1 MKSYCL
7 KCRKDTESI
16 NSRVSNTTNGKTMS
30 LWKCAVSESKK
41 SIFIKK
47 QEAQAKLSNYGLKT
61 PLSKVPLLG
70 DVLLYKI
77 NEIVNKLLLAGYKF
91 MLEMHLNNR
100 TVLVDHLLKTKQ
112 IKGVHN
118 DNLAD
123 PESFKSKV
131 KITESTPAGGNE
143 KVVEIIL
150 PLKHLSNYWRVLEV
164 PLVNCEG

>member
-47 QEAQAKLSNYGLKT
+47 QEVQAILSNFGLKT

-77 NEIVNKLLLAGYKF
+77 NETVNKFLLAGYKF
-91 MLEMHLNNR
+91 MLEMQLNNLDLL
-100 TVLVDHLLKTKQ
+100 TVLVDQLLKTKQ
-112 IKGVHN
+112 TKGVPN
-118 DNLAD
+118 ENLAD
-123 PESFKSKV
+123 SESFKSKV
-131 KITESTPAGGNE
+131 KITESTPDDGNE
-143 KVVEIIL
+143 KVVEIVL
-150 PLKHLSNYWRVLEV
+150 PLKYLSNYWSAIS
-164 PLVNCEG
+164 

>member
-7 KCRKDTESI
+7 KWGKDTENI
-16 NSRVSNTTNGKTMS
+16 NSRISNTTYGKTMS

-47 QEAQAKLSNYGLKT
+47 QEVQAILSNFGLKT

-77 NEIVNKLLLAGYKF
+77 NETVNKFLLAGYKF
-91 MLEMHLNNR
+91 MLEMQLNNLDLLA
-100 TVLVDHLLKTKQ
+100 VLVDQLLKTKQ
-112 IKGVHN
+112 TKGVPN
-118 DNLAD
+118 ENLAD
-123 PESFKSKV
+123 SESFKSKV
-131 KITESTPAGGNE
+131 KITESTPDDGNE

-150 PLKHLSNYWRVLEV
+150 PLKYLSNYWSAIS
-164 PLVNCEG
+164 